1 MIDVE
6 NLTIKKAK
14 ELGLKKII
22 TENDLNSILND
33 KLVPKYVKD
42 YYSAVLNYFWI
53 IPDDLVKDLPEDTK
67 VYEANG
73 NSKKIGKDDLEFDK
87 RLVYGTYGIFLSDD
101 KTNIDNAK
109 DFLEY
114 LKNEYNSEK

>member
-53 IPDDLVKDLPEDTK
+53 IPDDLVKD
-67 VYEANG
+67 YQ
-73 NSKKIGKDDLEFDK
+73 KILKFMKLMEILRKLERMTWNLIKD
-87 RLVYGTYGIFLSDD
+87 
-101 KTNIDNAK
+101 
-109 DFLEY
+109 
-114 LKNEYNSEK
+114 